1 MGLTADIY
9 DIFGFTNHVISEAA
23 ALQASI
29 TDVTTAVNHFAALL
43 DNQSGAT
50 VVSMRNY
57 ITGFASSIQAIA
69 DAVNMA
75 FMQIL
80 MVYQGAYALLDSDAY
95 AVIDE
100 DTISEVLNAYR
111 NSYLWMDDELDIVK
125 EMYYRV
131 CGFTDVTMP
140 SFENA
145 FTRIEEFEARERE
158 YRQALLDTEESF
170 DANELVLLQNLTE
183 SSLTYLTGLMPQGYN
198 AVTAPPNVKINGVTD
213 ISASLAEREQQIQDV
228 WAHGFVA
235 GANNTACLQITNN
248 PELYNSILGIYGYMM
263 QNEETINGL
272 SEISRD
278 TCETYITDA
287 KWEEGWKKI
296 ATGAFALMSGAGALG
311 VAIGEAGTLLTV
323 LGFASGGSSLLF
335 GTSELFE
342 GTQDVSISVQGLKY
356 TDAINPL
363 KDLMGEEAYN
373 KALAIS
379 TTTADV
385 VCLAGAVKNTVKGI
399 RDAKAAKGMPE
410 EVPKIEKTDLAE
422 IEKQADLEG
431 EFYEDIFE
439 SQRADIPEY
448 EDYLSNLAEAQSDYV
463 KPAGGRR
470 GDYSNLGNM
479 SFEDG
484 KQYSSWNSLREE
496 GLSYEQVEKIKFTPK
511 GKKPLPETYLSNDYI
526 NNHLQSFKE
535 SGAVKIMPNEPTG
548 TIGGKGGTFVMSGD
562 ELNEIIQYADG
573 DVSKIETILGLDQ
586 GYLGENPVVVTIED
600 ISSIRIPSGN
610 ELGAW
615 PEYWEPGGYT
625 SGGVKEAV
633 VNPAAEGTYTY
644 EHLFE

>member
-75 FMQIL
+75 FTQIL

-95 AVIDE
+95 PVIDE

-410 EVPKIEKTDLAE
+410 EVPTEVPKIEEPNLAE

-448 EDYLSNLAEAQSDYV
+448 EDYLSDFAEAQNDYV
-463 KPAGGRR
+463 KPAGGKSGTTTKPNQVHHFASNKSKKYTSQFESITKKYGLDLD
-470 GDYSNLGNM
+470 GDWNKQSMPHQGRHPYAYHDYVLDNM
-479 SFEDG
+479 QKFDRIANG
-484 KQYSSWNSLREE
+484 DKTKFLKLYDQMKQ
-496 GLSYEQVEKIKFTPK
+496 KI
-511 GKKPLPETYLSNDYI
+511 I
-526 NNHLQSFKE
+526 NN
-535 SGAVKIMPNEPTG
+535 
-548 TIGGKGGTFVMSGD
+548 
-562 ELNEIIQYADG
+562 
-573 DVSKIETILGLDQ
+573 
-586 GYLGENPVVVTIED
+586 
-600 ISSIRIPSGN
+600 
-610 ELGAW
+610 
-615 PEYWEPGGYT
+615 PEMLYKDYW
-625 SGGVKEAV
+625 KK
-633 VNPAAEGTYTY
+633 
-644 EHLFE
+644 

>member
-75 FMQIL
+75 FTQIL

-198 AVTAPPNVKINGVTD
+198 AVTAPPNVKINGMTD

-410 EVPKIEKTDLAE
+410 EVPTEVPKIEEPNLAE

-448 EDYLSNLAEAQSDYV
+448 EDYLSDFAEAQNDYV
-463 KPAGGRR
+463 KPAGGKSGTTTKPNQVHHFASNKSKKYTSQFESITKKYGLDLD
-470 GDYSNLGNM
+470 GDWNKQSMPHQGRHPYAYHDYVLDNM
-479 SFEDG
+479 QKFDRIANG
-484 KQYSSWNSLREE
+484 DKTKFLKLYDQMKQ
-496 GLSYEQVEKIKFTPK
+496 KI
-511 GKKPLPETYLSNDYI
+511 I
-526 NNHLQSFKE
+526 NN
-535 SGAVKIMPNEPTG
+535 
-548 TIGGKGGTFVMSGD
+548 
-562 ELNEIIQYADG
+562 
-573 DVSKIETILGLDQ
+573 
-586 GYLGENPVVVTIED
+586 
-600 ISSIRIPSGN
+600 
-610 ELGAW
+610 
-615 PEYWEPGGYT
+615 PEMLYKDYW
-625 SGGVKEAV
+625 KK
-633 VNPAAEGTYTY
+633 
-644 EHLFE
+644 

>member
-75 FMQIL
+75 FTQIL

-296 ATGAFALMSGAGALG
+296 AMGAFALMSGAGALG

-410 EVPKIEKTDLAE
+410 EVPKIEEPNLAE

-448 EDYLSNLAEAQSDYV
+448 EDYLSDLAEASSER
-463 KPAGGRR
+463 PGRAPEMGGETSYGKSSRKYKSTADFLTNIENRNGKFYTDKATIDKIGQIEAR
-470 GDYSNLGNM
+470 GEDFSLLNKRIMSSRASTEGGSSIVYKYS
-479 SFEDG
+479 
-484 KQYSSWNSLREE
+484 
-496 GLSYEQVEKIKFTPK
+496 
-511 GKKPLPETYLSNDYI
+511 
-526 NNHLQSFKE
+526 
-535 SGAVKIMPNEPTG
+535 
-548 TIGGKGGTFVMSGD
+548 D
-562 ELNEIIQYADG
+562 ELGTKYLLHEVTDAKGYIIHRDFDA
-573 DVSKIETILGLDQ
+573 VRIL
-586 GYLGENPVVVTIED
+586 
-600 ISSIRIPSGN
+600 SGQLIN
-610 ELGAW
+610 KA
-615 PEYWEPGGYT
+615 
-625 SGGVKEAV
+625 
-633 VNPAAEGTYTY
+633 
-644 EHLFE
+644 H

>member
-29 TDVTTAVNHFAALL
+29 TDVTTTVNHFAALL

-75 FMQIL
+75 FTQIL

-311 VAIGEAGTLLTV
+311 VAICEAGTLLTV

-363 KDLMGEEAYN
+363 KDLMGEESYN

-410 EVPKIEKTDLAE
+410 EVPTEVPKIEEPNLAE

-448 EDYLSNLAEAQSDYV
+448 EDYLSDFAEAQNDYV
-463 KPAGGRR
+463 KPAGGKSGTTTKPNQVHHFASNKSKKYTSQFESITKKYGLDLDGEWNKQSMPHQGRHPYAYHDYVLDNMQKFDR
-470 GDYSNLGNM
+470 IANGDKTKFLKLYDQM
-479 SFEDG
+479 
-484 KQYSSWNSLREE
+484 KQ
-496 GLSYEQVEKIKFTPK
+496 KI
-511 GKKPLPETYLSNDYI
+511 I
-526 NNHLQSFKE
+526 NN
-535 SGAVKIMPNEPTG
+535 
-548 TIGGKGGTFVMSGD
+548 
-562 ELNEIIQYADG
+562 
-573 DVSKIETILGLDQ
+573 
-586 GYLGENPVVVTIED
+586 
-600 ISSIRIPSGN
+600 
-610 ELGAW
+610 
-615 PEYWEPGGYT
+615 PEMLYKDYW
-625 SGGVKEAV
+625 KK
-633 VNPAAEGTYTY
+633 
-644 EHLFE
+644 

>member
-57 ITGFASSIQAIA
+57 IIGFASSIQAIA

-75 FMQIL
+75 FTQIL

-311 VAIGEAGTLLTV
+311 VAICEAGTLLTV

-342 GTQDVSISVQGLKY
+342 GTQGVSISVQGLKY

-363 KDLMGEEAYN
+363 KDLMGEESYN

-410 EVPKIEKTDLAE
+410 EVPTEVPKIEEPNLAE

-448 EDYLSNLAEAQSDYV
+448 EDYLSDFAEAQNDYV
-463 KPAGGRR
+463 KPAGGKSGTTTKPNQVHHFASNKSKKYTSQFESITKKYGLDLD
-470 GDYSNLGNM
+470 GDWNKQSMPHQGRHPYAYHDYVLDNM
-479 SFEDG
+479 QKFDRIANG
-484 KQYSSWNSLREE
+484 DKTKFLKLYDQMKQ
-496 GLSYEQVEKIKFTPK
+496 KI
-511 GKKPLPETYLSNDYI
+511 I
-526 NNHLQSFKE
+526 NN
-535 SGAVKIMPNEPTG
+535 
-548 TIGGKGGTFVMSGD
+548 
-562 ELNEIIQYADG
+562 
-573 DVSKIETILGLDQ
+573 
-586 GYLGENPVVVTIED
+586 
-600 ISSIRIPSGN
+600 
-610 ELGAW
+610 
-615 PEYWEPGGYT
+615 PEMLYKDYW
-625 SGGVKEAV
+625 KK
-633 VNPAAEGTYTY
+633 
-644 EHLFE
+644 

>member
-29 TDVTTAVNHFAALL
+29 TDVTTTVNHFAALL

-75 FMQIL
+75 FTQIL

-311 VAIGEAGTLLTV
+311 VAICEAGTLLTV

-356 TDAINPL
+356 TDAITPL
-363 KDLMGEEAYN
+363 KDLMGEESYN

-410 EVPKIEKTDLAE
+410 EVPTEVPKIEEPNLAE

-448 EDYLSNLAEAQSDYV
+448 EDYLSDFAEAQNDYV
-463 KPAGGRR
+463 KPAGGKSGTTTKPNQVHHFASNKSKKYTSQFESITKKYGLDLD
-470 GDYSNLGNM
+470 GDWNKQSMPHQGRHPYAYHDYVLDNM
-479 SFEDG
+479 QKFDRIANG
-484 KQYSSWNSLREE
+484 DKTKFLKLYDQMKQ
-496 GLSYEQVEKIKFTPK
+496 KI
-511 GKKPLPETYLSNDYI
+511 I
-526 NNHLQSFKE
+526 NN
-535 SGAVKIMPNEPTG
+535 
-548 TIGGKGGTFVMSGD
+548 
-562 ELNEIIQYADG
+562 
-573 DVSKIETILGLDQ
+573 
-586 GYLGENPVVVTIED
+586 
-600 ISSIRIPSGN
+600 
-610 ELGAW
+610 
-615 PEYWEPGGYT
+615 PEMLYKDYW
-625 SGGVKEAV
+625 KK
-633 VNPAAEGTYTY
+633 
-644 EHLFE
+644 

>member
-29 TDVTTAVNHFAALL
+29 TDVTTTVNHFAALL

-75 FMQIL
+75 FTQIL

-272 SEISRD
+272 SAISRD

-296 ATGAFALMSGAGALG
+296 ATG
-311 VAIGEAGTLLTV
+311 
-323 LGFASGGSSLLF
+323 
-335 GTSELFE
+335 
-342 GTQDVSISVQGLKY
+342 
-356 TDAINPL
+356 AINPL

-410 EVPKIEKTDLAE
+410 EVPTDVPKIEEPNLAE

-448 EDYLSNLAEAQSDYV
+448 EDYLSDLAEASSERSGRT
-463 KPAGGRR
+463 PEMGGETSYGKSSRKYKSTADFLTNIENRNGKFYTDKATIDKIGQIEAR
-470 GDYSNLGNM
+470 GEDFSLLNKRIMSSRASTEGGSSIVYKYS
-479 SFEDG
+479 
-484 KQYSSWNSLREE
+484 
-496 GLSYEQVEKIKFTPK
+496 
-511 GKKPLPETYLSNDYI
+511 
-526 NNHLQSFKE
+526 
-535 SGAVKIMPNEPTG
+535 
-548 TIGGKGGTFVMSGD
+548 D
-562 ELNEIIQYADG
+562 ELGTKYLLHEVTDAKGYIIHRDFDA
-573 DVSKIETILGLDQ
+573 VRIL
-586 GYLGENPVVVTIED
+586 
-600 ISSIRIPSGN
+600 SGQLIN
-610 ELGAW
+610 KA
-615 PEYWEPGGYT
+615 
-625 SGGVKEAV
+625 
-633 VNPAAEGTYTY
+633 
-644 EHLFE
+644 H